1 VVFPEKNQDEKRS
14 MLPDDDTIIRRILGG
29 EVNVYEFLLNKYK
42 GNVLLIVKRH
52 VPPGEIEEV
61 VQTVFIR
68 AYQSLPSFGLG
79 TDFRKWISSI
89 AIRSCH
95 DYWRKAYRN
104 REIPISSLVEKQEN
118 WLEEVMAPSA
128 GQAYNDNRLREE
140 SCQLLEWA
148 LAQLSPKDRMVTE
161 LVYLEG
167 MTGKEAAELLGWS
180 TANVKVRTF
189 RSRRKLRKLLLSK
202 KTDKQSSR

>member
-1 VVFPEKNQDEKRS
+1 MGFPEKNQDENRS
-14 MLPDDDTIIRRILGG
+14 MLPDDDRIIRRILGG
-29 EVNVYEFLLNKYK
+29 EVNAYEFLLNKYK

-52 VPPGEIEEV
+52 VPSCEIEEIA
-61 VQTVFIR
+61 QTVFVR
-68 AYQSLPSFGLG
+68 AYQSLPSFRLG

-104 REIPISSLVEKQEN
+104 REIPISSLAEKHEN

-128 GQAYNDNRLREE
+128 SQAYQDNRLREQTG
-140 SCQLLEWA
+140 QLLEWA
-148 LAQLSPKDRMVTE
+148 LAQLSSKDRMVTE

-189 RSRRKLRKLLLSK
+189 RSRRKLQKLLLSK